1 VLAAADIAD
10 LAAPP
15 PGAARGRSWFS
26 KIWDLSSGVRRL
38 CRSKLLK
45 NVHQVSTLAAA
56 SSQAIFR
63 RCEQGENAG

>member
-1 VLAAADIAD
+1 MDQL
-10 LAAPP
+10 
-15 PGAARGRSWFS
+15 
-26 KIWDLSSGVRRL
+26 IWDLSSSVRGL
-38 CRSKLLK
+38 CRAMPPK